1 MTRLKTLFLYLY
13 ILDSKKMIFMTNEY
27 ANSSTWNYEKNNDS
41 VKLNKD
47 NKEFLIFYQKLSGF
61 YQENKEFYKG
71 DFKFLEVEA
80 YSLYAFV
87 RKYKNKVY
95 LVMINFTDLSYN
107 FKAENNLEI
116 LIKTF
121 DLKDKVKRGEE
132 LRINAFGSFIALIK

>member
-1 MTRLKTLFLYLY
+1 
-13 ILDSKKMIFMTNEY
+13 MIFMTNEY

>member
-1 MTRLKTLFLYLY
+1 
-13 ILDSKKMIFMTNEY
+13 MTNEY